1 MNFPDFKRLIRPI
14 TNKIFLLLGR
24 AVLMA
29 INNSEDTQKIQV
41 IALADE
47 TISDIERFQE
57 YGFETYPIPGA
68 EAFIGFLNGNRDHGI
83 ILCVHDGRYRPK
95 DLSEGES
102 VVYTDEDQN
111 PGGHRI
117 WLRRGQIIEIN
128 CKDAVVNCTGKATI
142 NAVAGVDIDG
152 GSGNLSGAVCGLS
165 MCHLTGS
172 FHMDVSPD
180 VKVSKT

>member
-1 MNFPDFKRLIRPI
+1 MNFLDFKRLIRPI

-68 EAFIGFLNGNRDHGI
+68 EAFIGFLNGNVLIGRGI
-83 ILCVHDGRYRPK
+83 QEVLIMKYRAGHNQMEKFGR
-95 DLSEGES
+95 
-102 VVYTDEDQN
+102 
-111 PGGHRI
+111 
-117 WLRRGQIIEIN
+117 
-128 CKDAVVNCTGKATI
+128 
-142 NAVAGVDIDG
+142 
-152 GSGNLSGAVCGLS
+152 
-165 MCHLTGS
+165 
-172 FHMDVSPD
+172 
-180 VKVSKT
+180 